1 MTQKAA
7 DPYWTVRGVSRG
19 EDVCLVVEATSKTA
33 AECFATKRGVDVVF
47 VTEASRADVTWA
59 RNAGRFWRY
68 TPEPR
73 LKVLGRPVGHRQAAA
88 LVLCGLATVL
98 LDLRAH
104 RVPMRIPLPRTAY
117 HLTLSGPSRTASS
130 VAPVTPPARLA

>member
-19 EDVCLVVEATSKTA
+19 EDVCLVVEAASRTA

-47 VTEASRADVTWA
+47 VTEANRADVTWA

-104 RVPMRIPLPRTAY
+104 RIPMRLPLPRTAY
-117 HLTLSGPSRTASS
+117 HLTLNSPSRTTSA
-130 VAPVTPPARLA
+130 VVPAALPPRLA